1 LFEQAAELALL
12 AAIYPPAILVA
23 ALYLASARPGKTTAF
38 YVAGGLLVV
47 AVFGTIVLIV
57 LRVGGLSLPS
67 HHHTRY
73 GLRLGLGVLALIAA
87 VLIYRH
93 KPKPKKPA
101 SAAGDVGNAGAPGK
115 KKKPGLIARWS
126 AEPRPL
132 TAFVVGIFMFGPSI
146 TFIAAVQVVASSRAD
161 VAATVGAMAMII
173 VITIAFAWLPLL
185 AYLVAPARTTRTL
198 KAFEGWLRRHRQ
210 KVLAGAVGVIGLALV
225 AQGIAGL
232 T

>member
-23 ALYLASARPGKTTAF
+23 ALYLASARPGRTTVF

-47 AVFGTIVLIV
+47 AVFGMIALIV
-57 LRVGGLSLPS
+57 LRAGGISLPS

-73 GLRLGLGVLALIAA
+73 GLRLGLGVVALIAA
-87 VLIYRH
+87 VVIYRH
-93 KPKPKKPA
+93 KPKRKKPEE
-101 SAAGDVGNAGAPGK
+101 AGK
-115 KKKPGLIARWS
+115 QKKPGLIARWS
-126 AEPRPL
+126 AEPKPL

-146 TFIAAVQVVASSRAD
+146 TFIAAVQVVASSKAD

-173 VITIAFAWLPLL
+173 AITIAFAWLPLV
-185 AYLVAPARTTRTL
+185 AYLIAPARTTRVL
-198 KAFEGWLRRHRQ
+198 KAFEGWLRRNRQ
-210 KVLAGAVGVIGLALV
+210 KVLAAAVGVIGLLLV
-225 AQGIAGL
+225 AQGIAGV